1 VSRHGDE
8 LDMLAGIVNAMLDEI
23 ERLLGEVKGV
33 CDNIAHDL
41 RTPLTR
47 LRSRLYRLQQQF
59 GEDSDETAALDACM
73 VDTDALLDRFRALLR
88 ISELENQ
95 RRRVG
100 FDNVDLAEI
109 LREVHALYLPLA
121 EDRGQQLALDL
132 PALPFIH
139 ADRHL
144 LLEALSNLVG
154 NAIKFTPPGGLVE
167 IRARTADDGPWVD
180 VSDSGPGIPP
190 DQRDAVTR
198 RFYRTE
204 SSRSTPGSGLGL
216 SIVSAIARLH
226 GYTLEIA
233 GSEQGARLSLHC
245 LDAAGA

>member
-1 VSRHGDE
+1 
-8 LDMLAGIVNAMLDEI
+8 
-23 ERLLGEVKGV
+23 
-33 CDNIAHDL
+33 
-41 RTPLTR
+41 
-47 LRSRLYRLQQQF
+47 
-59 GEDSDETAALDACM
+59 
-73 VDTDALLDRFRALLR
+73 LLR

-109 LREVHALYLPLA
+109 LREVHALYLPLS
-121 EDRGQQLALDL
+121 EDRGQQLVLDL

-154 NAIKFTPPGGLVE
+154 NAIKFTPSGGLVE
-167 IRARTADDGPWVD
+167 IRARAADDGPWVD
-180 VSDSGPGIPP
+180 VSDSGPGIPL

-216 SIVSAIARLH
+216 SIVSAIVRLH

-233 GSEQGARLSLHC
+233 GSERGARLSLHC
-245 LDAAGA
+245 LDSAGA